1 MCYDL
6 GTRPQTKPM
15 FAGVTE
21 GPRQNNRPWNP
32 VAPSSQPRNAAPNND
47 PNVIG
52 YKHLR
57 GRYRCAQT
65 PVPLSPP
72 SETPPHR
79 NTALILECTGA
90 QGCACDVDAE
100 SSGWG
105 GGGGADVDLRV
116 ASVDEKRRQPSP
128 LDGGRCVQPLQGAP
142 WGSSRRG
149 PQGTLRRQCISL
161 TAAGPCGLR
170 SPSAR
175 RIKWERVHGVRTPR
189 TVLDS
194 YTAFTPETGSQKGT
208 GQHFLMGSGYFPM
221 GPGWTATQHVTG
233 HQQSRT
239 MASGQLSKKTKRR
252 TVRARYAPL
261 PPDLFP
267 TQPKR
272 IRICCTPNGPPCGAS
287 SRRRWGVW
295 GWWVNGM

>member
-1 MCYDL
+1 MTWARDHKQNRCL
-6 GTRPQTKPM
+6 QASQRVPGKTIVPGIPWRPAANHETLLLTTTPMSSGTNICEADTAARKPLCHSVPLRKRLPI
-15 FAGVTE
+15 VTRHLFWNAQ
-21 GPRQNNRPWNP
+21 GPRAVLVTLMRK
-32 VAPSSQPRNAAPNND
+32 AAD
-47 PNVIG
+47 GV
-52 YKHLR
+52 
-57 GRYRCAQT
+57 
-65 PVPLSPP
+65 
-72 SETPPHR
+72 
-79 NTALILECTGA
+79 
-90 QGCACDVDAE
+90 
-100 SSGWG
+100 